1 MSRERLDKFLS
12 SLTPLSRSMVRK
24 ALQAGEVTINGELAK
39 DPAAKVSDTDEVRY
53 QGELLIPSSP
63 RYLLLH
69 KPVGVVCAT
78 EDGSHRT
85 VLDLIDEPWRH
96 ELHVAGRLDL
106 DTTGLVLLTNDGEW
120 SHRVTSPRHKQP
132 KKYFVTTID
141 PIEAHYVEHF
151 AEGMMLEGEEKPTLS
166 AELEILDTHHANL
179 TLQEGRYHQVKR
191 MFGAMGNRVYALHR
205 FAIGNVTLDA
215 NLPEGSYRHLTPA
228 EVASLHGGKRA

>member
-12 SLTPLSRSMVRK
+12 SLTPLSRSMARK
-24 ALQAGEVTINGELAK
+24 ALQAGEVTINGEVAR
-39 DPAAKVSDTDEVRY
+39 DAAAKVSETDQVCY
-53 QGELLIPSSP
+53 QGEQLTPPQP
-63 RYLLLH
+63 RYLMLH

-85 VLDLIDEPWRH
+85 VLDLIHEPWRYD
-96 ELHVAGRLDL
+96 LHIAGRLDI

-141 PIEAHYVEHF
+141 PIESYYVERF
-151 AEGMMLEGEEKPTLS
+151 AEGMQLEGDEKPTLP
-166 AELEILDTHHANL
+166 AELEILDSHHANL

-191 MFGAMGNRVYALHR
+191 MFGAMGNRVIALHR
-205 FAIGNVTLDA
+205 FAIGNVQLDA
-215 NLPEGSYRHLTPA
+215 DLPEGSYRPLTNA
-228 EVASLHGGKRA
+228 EIASLHGGKST